1 MPRIMAGPGGDAMNL
16 KRWLTGFGTV
26 ALLLAMAL
34 PAAAQVDLGQYTA
47 QGSIEAGAWSRAGR
61 RTIRR

>member
-1 MPRIMAGPGGDAMNL
+1 MNL